1 MASSSKP
8 SLLLHLLLVQRC
20 LVHWNPG
27 VHTALSSCFHR
38 LQDEMFDQSF
48 ESILSEKLLISAI
61 RIYMRQPCLQVGE
74 IELSAMT
81 DLNFEVV

>member
-8 SLLLHLLLVQRC
+8 SLLLHLLL
-20 LVHWNPG
+20 G
-27 VHTALSSCFHR
+27 SCSYCT
-38 LQDEMFDQSF
+38 LDEMFDQSF